1 MKTLFEPRECI
12 LKPFLFTQLPSAKP
26 EQTPSENGVTFQTLS
41 NLCCVFCI
49 TTIDRLD
56 ILSTYRAISPSALRG
71 RGARRSLWPLLL
83 FRGFA

>member
-1 MKTLFEPRECI
+1 MNTLFEPRECI
-12 LKPFLFTQLPSAKP
+12 LKPRLFAHQRLAKP
-26 EQTPSENGVTFQTLS
+26 EKMPSENGVTFQTLS

-49 TTIDRLD
+49 RTIDRMD
-56 ILSTYRAISPSALRG
+56 ILSTYTAISPSALRG